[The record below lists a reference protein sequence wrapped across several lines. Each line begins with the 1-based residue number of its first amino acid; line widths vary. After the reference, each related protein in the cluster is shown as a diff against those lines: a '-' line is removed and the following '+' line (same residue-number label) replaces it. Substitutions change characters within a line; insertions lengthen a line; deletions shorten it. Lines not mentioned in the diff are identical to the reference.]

1 MKKTKY
7 VIAISSVVASLFLC
21 NSVLA
26 DVTKEEG
33 STELTVTNPEVTVN
47 KSDDTIW
54 ANVDVN
60 IKTDIPDE
68 VQINQGDT
76 MTFNMPEELTFGTNH
91 NFPVYNNSGDSEVGQ
106 AEVNASENKVT
117 TTFNNYFTE
126 HPLDK
131 SISLNLHTKINRKV
145 VEANT
150 KHDISFNGTVVE
162 LDAGSKGVENT
173 NEELYK
179 YGFQDKNDPS
189 VVHWTARINY
199 KKSYMENVNISD
211 TWSDDQ
217 DYVEGSL
224 NYYYINSVDPWKYD
238 APATE
243 ALTNTKFHKNGF
255 STTVNQINKKI
266 LMIEY
271 KTKLKQMVYNP
282 TNKIDVYWDGG
293 KTSHEAE
300 TKLVNGDGRADG
312 KTRPKGEVPNDA
324 PVLDKPEWNGG
335 VVPLDP
341 PVNEKPEWQGGV
353 VPNDPP
359 VYDKPEWNG
368 GTVPLDPPVHD
379 KPEYNGGAVPLDP
392 PVYEKPSIDIKDITK
407 MPPAPVED
415 KPELNIPVVPTP
427 KYEEPKVN
435 IKDEDSK
442 QETVKESSESKYIH
456 KGSKMLP
463 VTGEKSETTIIVIG
477 FYILGFVSGYV
488 VKLVSSIISKS

>member
-33 STELTVTNPEVTVN
+33 STELTVTNPEVTVK

-189 VVHWTARINY
+189 VVHWTARVNY

-217 DYVEGSL
+217 DYVENSL
-224 NYYYINSVDPWKYD
+224 HYYYVNSVDPWQYD
-238 APATE
+238 APAPE
-243 ALTNTKFHKNGF
+243 PLANTKFHKNGF
-255 STTVNQINKKI
+255 STTINQINKKI
-266 LMIEY
+266 LMVEY

-282 TNKIDVYWDGG
+282 TNKIDISWDGG
-293 KTSHEAE
+293 KATREAE
-300 TKLVNGDGRADG
+300 TKLVGGSGRADG
-312 KTRPKGEVPNDA
+312 KSRPKSEVPNDA

-335 VVPLDP
+335 
-341 PVNEKPEWQGGV
+341 
-353 VPNDPP
+353 
-359 VYDKPEWNG
+359 
-368 GTVPLDPPVHD
+368 TVPIDPPVHD

-392 PVYEKPSIDIKDITK
+392 PVYEKPSIDIKDIPN

-435 IKDEDSK
+435 IKAEDSK

-456 KGSKMLP
+456 KGSKILP